1 MFSNGSRMFQAY
13 VVQKNM
19 STETELN
26 LKQRWCH
33 RGPTARGLAP
43 HLRNSC
49 YEDAA
54 WKAVVQS
61 QGRLEVP
68 KAGKDGI
75 AFWCL
80 DVCVCRCNV
89 SNIFFC
95 ISLFSIFIY
104 ILYNPMTMLC
114 FTPLFFDRCKVS
126 IHLTGL
132 KRIQRFAVAIW
143 HAIQKFLSKF
153 HCFTART
160 LAPRETR
167 LVTSRL
173 SENIRRQ
180 HQLTVT
186 ISINDQLP
194 PRKQNV
200 HVCFIG
206 L

>member
-1 MFSNGSRMFQAY
+1 MCSLDAGHSVFSQNISKSYGLSFSHIRIDVLHVLKRFQD
-13 VVQKNM
+13 VPGICRSKNM

-132 KRIQRFAVAIW
+132 KRIQRFAVAI
-143 HAIQKFLSKF
+143 
-153 HCFTART
+153 
-160 LAPRETR
+160 
-167 LVTSRL
+167 
-173 SENIRRQ
+173 
-180 HQLTVT
+180 
-186 ISINDQLP
+186 
-194 PRKQNV
+194 
-200 HVCFIG
+200 
-206 L
+206 